1 MLLALGAAHALRLG
15 ALVPSRGGAVV
26 PSSRGALRCRAA
38 VMEDV
43 SEMPVSLDVLSEIQ
57 QTVAGQAVVV
67 FSKSRC
73 ADSMQCKGI
82 LDTMEQPYTTI
93 DLDLRDNGEAIEA
106 ALLSLTQ
113 RSVPN
118 VFVGGQLLGGSA
130 EMQEAA
136 ATGLLCELLEGSN
149 EAPTGCVVPTRGPR
163 SAAAE

>member
-1 MLLALGAAHALRLG
+1 MRCAGFLLALGAAHAIRL
-15 ALVPSRGGAVV
+15 GAVV
-26 PSSRGALRCRAA
+26 PSSQAVLRCRAPA
-38 VMEDV
+38 MEDV

-73 ADSMQCKGI
+73 ADSMQCKSI
-82 LDTMEQPYTTI
+82 LDSMEQSYTTI

-118 VFVGGQLLGGSA
+118 VFVGGQLLL
-130 EMQEAA
+130 
-136 ATGLLCELLEGSN
+136 T
-149 EAPTGCVVPTRGPR
+149 PTPTPNPNPN
-163 SAAAE
+163 S

>member
-1 MLLALGAAHALRLG
+1 MPRRRDGGRERDARLA
-15 ALVPSRGGAVV
+15 
-26 PSSRGALRCRAA
+26 RGALGDPTDGRRAGGRGLLEVALRGLHA
-38 VMEDV
+38 VQGH
-43 SEMPVSLDVLSEIQ
+43 P
-57 QTVAGQAVVV
+57 GH
-67 FSKSRC
+67 
-73 ADSMQCKGI
+73 
-82 LDTMEQPYTTI
+82 MEQPYTTI
-93 DLDLRDNGEAIEA
+93 DLDLRDNGKAIEA